1 MLKSSCLSVWSSA
14 VLFSLVK
21 SLHSKEITGLM
32 PPIYFAYPVG
42 KSKLVQAL
50 RNLVI
55 VPIITIVSNTG
66 LSAIAYVR

>member
-1 MLKSSCLSVWSSA
+1 MWSSV

-21 SLHSKEITGLM
+21 SLHSKEIIGLM
-32 PPIYFAYPVG
+32 TPIYFAYPVG

-55 VPIITIVSNTG
+55 VPITYYSVKHWFKHYG
-66 LSAIAYVR
+66 LC